1 MTSAMRSRQRA
12 AAPAGR
18 VELQPG
24 TKNWLRLNGAFL
36 MGPRYAALLEGVDRH
51 GSIRAACETVG
62 LSYRT
67 CLNRV
72 RQMERVLGQPVL
84 NTHRGG
90 NEGGGA
96 SLTPTARAIV
106 QVYREWRAELLELS
120 DAAFARALARAPGLA
135 GQLVRSGV
143 RNQKRPRSSGAK
155 LPTPIS

>member
-12 AAPAGR
+12 PALRGK

-24 TKNWLRLNGAFL
+24 TKNWLRLDGTFL

-51 GSIRAACETVG
+51 GSIRAACATVG

-84 NTHRGG
+84 DTHRGG
-90 NEGGGA
+90 IEGGGA

-106 QVYREWRAELLELS
+106 RVYREWRAELLELS

-135 GQLVRSGV
+135 AQLARSRAGDQ
-143 RNQKRPRSSGAK
+143 RR
-155 LPTPIS
+155 TP